1 MLQAKEPSISFSEPT
16 VHLES
21 LDEGAVAVLTLDDRK
36 GTNVM
41 SPEMGDVYGRHITSI
56 ENDPAVKAVILRA
69 AGKNFSI
76 GGHRDMLI
84 GLGRPG
90 RSEEELHGFMLAF
103 YNRWLKILSIQVPV
117 IVVLHGDCLGV
128 APIFACAGDIAF
140 ADDTLQ
146 LQITFAG
153 LGLYLGMALPTLLTR
168 KIGPNR
174 AALLAMTNEIIS
186 GKEAERMGLVERCVP
201 TGAAY
206 EQAVRTARA
215 IAASAPSVVKLLKRN
230 IGIKKADIDAEL
242 EMNAQQQAR
251 DFQTEEYRSRAAT
264 YLPNYYG

>member
-16 VHLES
+16 VHLEF
-21 LDEGAVAVLTLDDRK
+21 LDEGASAVLTLDDRK

-103 YNRWLKILSIQVPV
+103 YNRWLKSS
-117 IVVLHGDCLGV
+117 
-128 APIFACAGDIAF
+128 AF
-140 ADDTLQ
+140 
-146 LQITFAG
+146 
-153 LGLYLGMALPTLLTR
+153 
-168 KIGPNR
+168 
-174 AALLAMTNEIIS
+174 
-186 GKEAERMGLVERCVP
+186 RC
-201 TGAAY
+201 
-206 EQAVRTARA
+206 Q
-215 IAASAPSVVKLLKRN
+215 
-230 IGIKKADIDAEL
+230 
-242 EMNAQQQAR
+242 
-251 DFQTEEYRSRAAT
+251 
-264 YLPNYYG
+264 